1 MAASVPDSLPPMTT
15 TRRPSSASRVNASK
29 TFAAVSAP
37 GTGGAIVAGG
47 RYDNLINDFGKAIPA
62 TGFAVYV
69 DALVSCL
76 PPREETVAET
86 LIYYKSGCLGRA
98 LETLGTLPAG
108 SAELSTDE
116 TESGSLDMA
125 LRRGFKK
132 LLIVSK
138 TGALEVKLNG

>member
-1 MAASVPDSLPPMTT
+1 MGKYISFDLGL
-15 TRRPSSASRVNASK
+15 
-29 TFAAVSAP
+29 VSGLEYYTGLIFRGYAP

-76 PPREETVAET
+76 PPRDGTEVDT
-86 LIYYKSGCLGRA
+86 LIYYKPGCLGKA

-138 TGALEVKLNG
+138 TGAQEVKLNG